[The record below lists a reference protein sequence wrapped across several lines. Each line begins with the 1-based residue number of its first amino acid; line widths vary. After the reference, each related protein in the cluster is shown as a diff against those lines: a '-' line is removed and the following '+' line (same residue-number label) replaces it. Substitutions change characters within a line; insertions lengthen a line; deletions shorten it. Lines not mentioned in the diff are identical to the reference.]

1 MGWFGFGKSKAA
13 KAPETKSQIME
24 IPLFPLNTVLF
35 PGSVLG
41 LKIFEQRYLDMVTAA
56 LREHSHFG
64 ICLIVKGGEVG
75 DAAEPHTI
83 GTLASIDQADMEQ
96 LGILL
101 TTCRGGQRFR
111 ILERRVE
118 ASGLQTATV
127 ELLPEPVGTLV
138 PPERAGL
145 LPLLRKI
152 VSDVGPE
159 RMPEPHAFDD
169 AAWVSYRL
177 TEVLPIQNLAKQK
190 LLELDSPLVRL
201 EILEKY
207 LSQRGLLS
215 NTP

>member
-1 MGWFGFGKSKAA
+1 MGWFGFGKSKVAEPT
-13 KAPETKSQIME
+13 KATPQILE

-64 ICLIVKGGEVG
+64 ICLIIKGSEVG

-118 ASGLQTATV
+118 ASGLQTAKV
-127 ELLPEPVGTLV
+127 QLLPDANGTAI
-138 PPERAGL
+138 PPERERL
-145 LPLLRKI
+145 LPLLQKI

-159 RMPEPHAFDD
+159 RMPEPHHFDD

-190 LLELDSPLVRL
+190 LLELDDPLVRL

-207 LSQRGLLS
+207 LSQRGLLA
-215 NTP
+215 